1 MSSPA
6 AFCPQCRNEVVFLH
20 EGTYMRCPACG
31 FRFETGRAMAA
42 ATETPG
48 AMTFLGALLR
58 VFLIMVAIVVVAVGV
73 LFLGCIAVM
82 R

>member
-6 AFCPQCRNEVVFLH
+6 AFCPQCKNEVVFLH
-20 EGTYMRCPACG
+20 ERNYMRCPACG
-31 FRFETGRAMAA
+31 FRFETGRTMAPA
-42 ATETPG
+42 ETSG
-48 AMTFLGALLR
+48 EMTFLGALLR

-73 LFLGCIAVM
+73 LFLGCIASL